1 MHRRLWNLNHAS
13 YILPWKFILARE
25 AWGNNLYCFIP
36 SSLVAK
42 HEFQYIEI
50 GLQQWR
56 FQKKTPAALIC
67 VKRQRIKSTKWIP
80 LIYLFGKGMFR
91 ANETEIAQWF
101 HSSAKR
107 LEDLLFV
114 WFLMYR
120 VFIKQSSVD
129 LIFMTKLTR
138 RKIRINAF
146 RFPSLLLV
154 SSNVM
159 KF

>member
-1 MHRRLWNLNHAS
+1 MHRRLWNLDHAS
-13 YILPWKFILARE
+13 YILPRKFILARE
-25 AWGNNLYCFIP
+25 TWRNNLYCFIP

-56 FQKKTPAALIC
+56 FQKKNLPHLF
-67 VKRQRIKSTKWIP
+67 VLKGKRIKSTKWSP
-80 LIYLFGKGMFR
+80 LIYLFGKTMFR
-91 ANETEIAQWF
+91 ASETEIAQWL

-120 VFIKQSSVD
+120 VFIKESSVD